1 MFRNLFFAAL
11 VAALCAGLAT
21 SAFQAWRVTPLIFAA
36 EAFEGSGEVAA
47 HTHAE
52 GTPEHGHDEPV
63 ATESHAHGDDEWMPQ
78 DGFERTAYTILANVL
93 TAAGY
98 ALIIGAVSVLFNLP
112 ITFANGLYWGFA
124 GFAAF
129 TLAPALGLPPGMPGM
144 PTADTLARQIWW
156 FTAAIGTG
164 AAFVLVAKLRAP
176 WALALAVALV
186 LAPQLIAAP
195 QAPNDP
201 TAVPPRMTAEFVA
214 AVLYNG
220 AIFWVVLGLAFGR
233 MADFLAARP
242 ATIPNGAKA

>member
-11 VAALCAGLAT
+11 VAALCAGLVT

-36 EAFEGSGEVAA
+36 EAFEGGSEVAA
-47 HTHAE
+47 HSHAE
-52 GTPEHGHDEPV
+52 GTPEHSHDEV
-63 ATESHAHGDDEWMPQ
+63 VTEAHAHGDDEWMPQ